1 MKKDNNYIVNLNI
14 NINHKN
20 NDLIKMKT
28 IIWSLFFFIFFF
40 NQFQTNL
47 FSVLVLTVYNIYI

>member
-28 IIWSLFFFIFFF
+28 IIWSF